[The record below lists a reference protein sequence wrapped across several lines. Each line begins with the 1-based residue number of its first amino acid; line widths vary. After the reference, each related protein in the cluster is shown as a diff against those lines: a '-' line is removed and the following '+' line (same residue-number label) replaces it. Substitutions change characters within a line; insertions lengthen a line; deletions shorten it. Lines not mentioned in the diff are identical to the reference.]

1 MRKPPRL
8 AIIGAGAM
16 AREHIKAFLDLP
28 GVSVAGIWNRTSGRA
43 EKLASEFGISVVA
56 DSIEELYARTR
67 ADLAIVAV
75 YETAINAVMKQALAH
90 PWAILMEKP
99 VGLDLPDG
107 EDIAAAARSNAAKSG
122 AARSSAAKSSNVY
135 VGLNR
140 RFLSSTQ
147 AALADLDEDPHPR
160 FIHVQDQQSL
170 ETARR
175 IGHAD
180 IVVRNWMYANS
191 IHLIDYFCA
200 FGRGDVTE
208 VTRVAPW
215 RPENPGIV
223 LAKIAFAG
231 GDIGLYEGIWN
242 GPGPWACTVTTP
254 RRRWEMR
261 PLERATYQNAGE
273 RTLNPVEAHRWDN
286 EFKPGLRLQAQRVA
300 AAVCGDEQAVTLDQ
314 GLRTM
319 RLIDAIFAH

>member
-1 MRKPPRL
+1 MPKPLRL
-8 AIIGAGAM
+8 AVVGAGAM

-28 GVSVAGIWNRTSGRA
+28 GNSVAGIWNRTRSKA
-43 EKLASEFGISVVA
+43 ELLASEFGIPVVA
-56 DSIEELYARTR
+56 DSIGELYGRTR

-75 YETAINAVMKQALAH
+75 YETAINAIMKQVLVE

-107 EDIAAAARSNAAKSG
+107 EDIAAVAKSRAG
-122 AARSSAAKSSNVY
+122 KSGNVY

-140 RFLSSTQ
+140 RYLSSTQ
-147 AALADLDEDPHPR
+147 AALGDLRNDPHPR
-160 FIHVQDQQSL
+160 FIHVQDQQNL
-170 ETARR
+170 EAARQ

-191 IHLIDYFCA
+191 IHLVDYFCA
-200 FGRGDVTE
+200 FGRGDITE

-215 RPENPGIV
+215 QPENPGVV

-231 GDIGLYEGIWN
+231 GDIGFYEGIWN
-242 GPGPWACTVTTP
+242 GPGPWACTVTTS

-261 PLERATYQNAGE
+261 PLERASYQNAGE
-273 RTLNPVEAHRWDN
+273 RTLIPVEAHPWDKD
-286 EFKPGLRLQAQRVA
+286 FKPGLRLQAQHVA
-300 AAVCGDEQAVTLDQ
+300 EAVYGDAPAVTLDE

-319 RLIDAIFAH
+319 RLIEAIYAH

>member
-1 MRKPPRL
+1 MRRAL
-8 AIIGAGAM
+8 RVAILGAGAM

-28 GVSVAGIWNRTSGRA
+28 GTSIGGIWNRTRA
-43 EKLASEFGISVVA
+43 KAELLASEFGVPVVA
-56 DSIEELYARTR
+56 ESIEDLYAQTR
-67 ADLAIVAV
+67 ADLAVVAV
-75 YETAINAVMKQALAH
+75 YETAINMVMRQALAH

-99 VGLDLPDG
+99 VGLDLADG
-107 EDIAAAARSNAAKSG
+107 EDIAAAARSKAG
-122 AARSSAAKSSNVY
+122 RPGNVY

-147 AALADLDEDPHPR
+147 AALADLGDDPHPR

-170 ETARR
+170 ETARQ

-180 IVVRNWMYANS
+180 RVVRRWMYANS
-191 IHLIDYFCA
+191 IHLIDYLCA
-200 FGRGDVTE
+200 FGRGDVVE

-215 RPENPGIV
+215 RADNPTVV
-223 LAKIAFAG
+223 LAKVAFAQ

-261 PLERATYQNAGE
+261 PLERASYQNAGE
-273 RTLNPVEAHRWDN
+273 RALNAVAPHAWDDA
-286 EFKPGLRLQAQRVA
+286 FKPGFRLQAQRVA
-300 AAVCGDEQAVTLDQ
+300 EALCGNARAVTLDD

-319 RLIDAIFAH
+319 RLISAIYAQ

>member
-1 MRKPPRL
+1 
-8 AIIGAGAM
+8 M
-16 AREHIKAFLDLP
+16 AREHIKAFLDIP
-28 GVSVAGIWNRTSGRA
+28 GVSIAGIWNRTRSNA
-43 EKLASEFGISVVA
+43 ELLAQQFDAAIVG
-56 DSIEELYARTR
+56 DSIADLYARTR

-75 YETAINAVMKQALAH
+75 YETAISPVVKAALVH

-99 VGLDLPDG
+99 IGVDLRDG
-107 EDIAAAARSNAAKSG
+107 ENIAAAAGAKAAKST
-122 AARSSAAKSSNVY
+122 RVY

-140 RFLSSTQ
+140 RYLSSTQ
-147 AALADLDEDPHPR
+147 AVLADVADDPAPR

-170 ETARR
+170 ETAKRM
-175 IGHAD
+175 GHAD
-180 IVVRNWMYANS
+180 VVVKNWMYANS

-200 FGRGDVTE
+200 FGRGDITE

-215 RPENPGIV
+215 QPDDPGVV

-261 PLERATYQNAGE
+261 PLECAAYQNAGE
-273 RTLNPVEAHRWDN
+273 RKLNAVDPHAWDN
-286 EFKPGLRLQAQRVA
+286 DFKPGFRLQAERVA
-300 AAVCGDEQAVTLDQ
+300 GALCGDGRAVTLAE

>member
-1 MRKPPRL
+1 
-8 AIIGAGAM
+8 M
-16 AREHIKAFLDLP
+16 AREHIKAFRDVP
-28 GVSVAGIWNRTSGRA
+28 GVSIAGIWNRSRGNA
-43 EKLASEFGISVVA
+43 EMLAQQFGVPVVA
-56 DSIEELYARTR
+56 DNVEELYARTH

-75 YETAINAVMKQALAH
+75 YETAINPIMKQALAY
-90 PWAILMEKP
+90 PWAVLMEKP
-99 VGLDLPDG
+99 VGLDLADG
-107 EDIAAAARSNAAKSG
+107 EDIAAAAKS
-122 AARSSAAKSSNVY
+122 KNVY
-135 VGLNR
+135 VGFNR

-147 AALADLDEDPHPR
+147 AVLADLADDPHPR

-170 ETARR
+170 ETAKQ

-215 RPENPGIV
+215 QPDYPGVV
-223 LAKIAFAG
+223 LAKIAFAS

-273 RTLNPVEAHRWDN
+273 RTLNPVDPHAWDN
-286 EFKPGLRLQAQRVA
+286 DFKPGFRLQAERVA
-300 AAVCGDEQAVTLDQ
+300 GAVCGDERAVTLDD

-319 RLIDAIFAH
+319 RLIGAIFAH

>member
-1 MRKPPRL
+1 MQKPLRL
-8 AIIGAGAM
+8 AIVGAGAM

-28 GVSVAGIWNRTSGRA
+28 GICVAGLWNRTRRKA
-43 EKLASEFGISVVA
+43 EKLASEFGVSVVA
-56 DSIEELYARTR
+56 DSIADLYARTR

-107 EDIAAAARSNAAKSG
+107 EDIAAAAKSSAAKSN
-122 AARSSAAKSSNVY
+122 AAKSSNVY

-147 AALADLDEDPHPR
+147 AALADLADDPHPR

-170 ETARR
+170 EAARR

-200 FGRGDVTE
+200 FGRGDVIE

-215 RPENPGIV
+215 QPENPGVV

-273 RTLNPVEAHRWDN
+273 RTLNTVEAHPWDHD
-286 EFKPGLRLQAQRVA
+286 FKPGLRLQAQRVA
-300 AAVCGDEQAVTLDQ
+300 AAVCGEEHAVTLDE

-319 RLIDAIFAH
+319 RLIDAIYG